1 MTRPVPRRAAAGGTA
16 RMSRSGL
23 LALGAGFLLSGCFA
37 TEKHVEMIET
47 DLTQKSAWT
56 DERIQRVESDLEALR
71 SENEAL
77 RLRIDD
83 LSDQMANLGGE
94 VSTRLSE
101 LVQSDQDVAEQ
112 ARMASQSA
120 TDLETK
126 RQRDREEMLERM
138 NVILEEV
145 LKENERLAGRVE
157 KLESSALTFGKV
169 HRVQP
174 GESVAGI
181 AARYGVTA
189 DDIVAANGLSDA
201 NVISVGQELI
211 IPSGS
216 Q

>member
-1 MTRPVPRRAAAGGTA
+1 
-16 RMSRSGL
+16 
-23 LALGAGFLLSGCFA
+23 
-37 TEKHVEMIET
+37 
-47 DLTQKSAWT
+47 
-56 DERIQRVESDLEALR
+56 
-71 SENEAL
+71 
-77 RLRIDD
+77 
-83 LSDQMANLGGE
+83 MANLGGE

-112 ARMASQSA
+112 ARMANQSA
-120 TDLETK
+120 TDSETK
-126 RQRDREEMLERM
+126 RQRDREEMFDRM

>member
-1 MTRPVPRRAAAGGTA
+1 
-16 RMSRSGL
+16 L
-23 LALGAGFLLSGCFA
+23 LLSGCFA

-56 DERIQRVESDLEALR
+56 DERIQRTESEIEALR

-83 LSDQMANLGGE
+83 LSDQIANLGGE

-101 LVQSDQDVAEQ
+101 LAQSDQDVAEQ
-112 ARMASQSA
+112 ARIASQSA
-120 TDLETK
+120 TDLEGK
-126 RQRDREEMLERM
+126 RQRDREEMLQRM

-157 KLESSALTFGKV
+157 KLESSALTFGRV

-181 AARYGVTA
+181 ASRYGVTSE
-189 DDIVAANGLSDA
+189 DIVAANGLSDA
-201 NVISVGQELI
+201 NVIQVGQELV
-211 IPSGS
+211 IPSPSGER
-216 Q
+216 